1 MIAFPVE
8 ATTKYLNTFGLIS
21 APNLSQIETSYKAIV
36 WGIVHLLKMGAWIT
50 KQIDTCAY
58 GRKLAAVP
66 LLNGKRQHL
75 KVISRHNLTNKDIPY
90 SPWVSPPTRH
100 PKTILRSRK
109 GKPSLAGTHES
120 DRENRSAFTNFHF
133 TLLLQIPVFRRDRM
147 MNRISHNTIKRM
159 REESLK
165 G

>member
-21 APNLSQIETSYKAIV
+21 APSLSQVETTSYKAIV

-75 KVISRHNLTNKDIPY
+75 KVISRHNLTNKDIFLIP
-90 SPWVSPPTRH
+90 H
-100 PKTILRSRK
+100 
-109 GKPSLAGTHES
+109 G
-120 DRENRSAFTNFHF
+120 F
-133 TLLLQIPVFRRDRM
+133 LLLLDIQKQYWEAEKENLALQEHMKVTE
-147 MNRISHNTIKRM
+147 RIDLL
-159 REESLK
+159 SLISILLYFYK
-165 G
+165 FQCSGEIGWWIG

>member
-75 KVISRHNLTNKDIPY
+75 KVISRHNLTNKDIFLIP
-90 SPWVSPPTRH
+90 H
-100 PKTILRSRK
+100 
-109 GKPSLAGTHES
+109 G
-120 DRENRSAFTNFHF
+120 F
-133 TLLLQIPVFRRDRM
+133 LLLLDIQKQYWEAEKENLALQEHMKVTE
-147 MNRISHNTIKRM
+147 RIDLL
-159 REESLK
+159 SLISILHYFYK
-165 G
+165 FQCSGEIGWWIG

>member
-21 APNLSQIETSYKAIV
+21 APSLSQVETTSYKAIV

-75 KVISRHNLTNKDIPY
+75 KVISRHNLTNKDIFLIP
-90 SPWVSPPTRH
+90 H
-100 PKTILRSRK
+100 
-109 GKPSLAGTHES
+109 G
-120 DRENRSAFTNFHF
+120 F
-133 TLLLQIPVFRRDRM
+133 LLLLDIQKQYWEAEKENLALQEHMKVTE
-147 MNRISHNTIKRM
+147 RIDLL
-159 REESLK
+159 SLISILHYFYK
-165 G
+165 FQCSGEIGWWIG